1 MGEGPKSF
9 RRGNR
14 RTTQIFRVVIPSG
27 AETGLKLIQGFT
39 MPVGG
44 VADFTVDF
52 VLAKSIIAPP
62 GRLPGYML
70 KPIHCGWLTTRR
82 SARFAGTLQSSTLA
96 AQPHC
101 GT

>member
-1 MGEGPKSF
+1 MVEGLKSF
-9 RRGNR
+9 RCGNR
-14 RTTQIFRVVIPSG
+14 RITQIFRIVIPSG

-70 KPIHCGWLTTRR
+70 KPVLRLVDNAQVGTI
-82 SARFAGTLQSSTLA
+82 AGTLQSSTLA

-101 GT
+101 GM